1 MKYPVSYSNEYGV
14 EYALSDYAEYYVN
27 RNSGI
32 MNRITG
38 RPITPALFE
47 DVNMISDKLFEVQDA
62 ETYDWYIIDID
73 GNIVK

>member
-1 MKYPVSYSNEYGV
+1 MFHFVCILNIHQEEYF
-14 EYALSDYAEYYVN
+14 VN

-38 RPITPALFE
+38 RLITPALFE

-62 ETYDWYIIDID
+62 ETYDWYIIDVN
-73 GNIVK
+73 GNRVN